1 MRSMLRK
8 VVSEASRLTVIV
20 LLSALG
26 LAVHGQAESSPPPRR
41 AVEPTKGT
49 ISGKIV
55 NENGEPMVG
64 ATLLVRRVNALT
76 TGRMSSTDTEGSFL
90 INNLD
95 PGLYT
100 IFANAPGYTAVPSDP
115 DAPTYYRIGDSVRIE
130 LKRGGVITGTVTNG
144 AGEPVIAV
152 RVRATM
158 TRDSKG
164 TVPRMASF
172 VLVEQLTDD
181 RGIYRIYGLA
191 SGTYLVSAG
200 GSSSQSFQLN
210 PYDLD
215 IPTYAPSSTRDTAAE
230 VTVASGTVSNVDIRY
245 RGEPGYTISGIVKVR
260 GTNGASISLA
270 PAGGSFMPGSA
281 AFQIPG
287 SRGFAF
293 NGIGDGEY
301 DLVAQEVTTG
311 QTSAIPEMAFSEPTR
326 VTVKGASVTGI
337 ELITKP
343 LASVS
348 GRVLMEPSKAPECQ
362 GKRPLVLTETL
373 VQFRR
378 HEKDIEKQDS
388 LTLRI
393 TGTSASPDTTG
404 AFLLRNLLP
413 GRYQFEPRFYA
424 RYWYL
429 HSITRN
435 NAPATAAQKPVAAL
449 KMDAA
454 AKWMVVKSGE
464 QLKNLTITLAEGAAS
479 LRGRLSS
486 AEIPAGLSLYLV
498 PAEPD
503 KAEDVLRFFV
513 TEIAADGT
521 FALNNLPPGRY
532 LVLAHAAGAETATL
546 AKLRLPES
554 ATART
559 KLRRTAETQKSE
571 IDLNPCQNLTDY
583 QIKYGSESH

>member
-8 VVSEASRLTVIV
+8 VVSEASQLAVMV

-26 LAVHGQAESSPPPRR
+26 LAVHGKAQSSPPPRSS
-41 AVEPTKGT
+41 VETTIGT

-55 NENGEPMVG
+55 NENGEPMAG
-64 ATLLVRRVNALT
+64 ATLLVRRVDAFT
-76 TGRMSSTDTEGSFL
+76 TGRISSTDTEGSFL

-100 IFANAPGYTAVPSDP
+100 ILPNAPAYTAAPSDP

-130 LKRGGVITGTVTNG
+130 VIRGGVITGTVTNG

-152 RVRATM
+152 RVRAIM
-158 TRDSKG
+158 TRDSEG
-164 TVPRMASF
+164 QVPRMASF
-172 VLVEQLTDD
+172 GLVENLTDD

-191 SGTYLVSAG
+191 PGTYVVSAG

-210 PYDLD
+210 PYDSD
-215 IPTYAPSSTRDTAAE
+215 IPTYAPSSTRDNAVE
-230 VTVASGTVSNVDIRY
+230 VTVASGEDSNVDIRY
-245 RGEPGYTISGIVKVR
+245 RGEPGYTISGKVKVVS
-260 GTNGASISLA
+260 TNGASITLA
-270 PAGGSFMPGSA
+270 PAGGSFMPGSG
-281 AFQIPG
+281 AFQMPG
-287 SRGFAF
+287 NRGFAF
-293 NGIGDGEY
+293 NGIGDGDY

-311 QTSAIPEMAFSEPTR
+311 QTSAIPQMAFSEARR

-337 ELITKP
+337 ELIPKP

-348 GRVLMEPSKAPECQ
+348 GRVLVEPSKAPECQ
-362 GKRPLVLTETL
+362 GKRPLLLTETL

-378 HEKDIEKQDS
+378 HEKDIKKDES
-388 LTLRI
+388 LMPRI
-393 TGTSASPDTTG
+393 MGTSASPDTTG

-429 HSITRN
+429 RSITSK
-435 NAPATAAQKPVAAL
+435 NAPANMAQKPVAAPT
-449 KMDAA
+449 MDAA
-454 AKWMVVKSGE
+454 ANWMVVKSGE
-464 QLKNLTITLAEGAAS
+464 QLTNLTITLAEGAAS
-479 LRGRLSS
+479 LRGRLAS
-486 AEIPAGLSLYLV
+486 AEPPGGLSLYLV
-498 PAEPD
+498 PAEAD
-503 KAEDVLRFFV
+503 KAQDVLRFFV
-513 TEIAADGT
+513 TEITADGT
-521 FALNNLPPGRY
+521 FALSNLPPGRY
-532 LVLAHAAGAETATL
+532 LVLAHAAGPETATL

-571 IDLNPCQNLTDY
+571 IDLKPCQNLTDY
-583 QIKYGSESH
+583 QIK

>member
-1 MRSMLRK
+1 MLGK
-8 VVSEASRLTVIV
+8 VVSETSRVTVIV
-20 LLSALG
+20 FLSALG
-26 LAVHGQAESSPPPRR
+26 FVVHGQAQSSPSPGR

-55 NENGEPMVG
+55 NENGEPMAG
-64 ATLLVRRVNALT
+64 ATLLVRRVNAHT
-76 TGRMSSTDTEGSFL
+76 TGRMSATDTEGSFL

-130 LKRGGVITGTVTNG
+130 LIRGGVITGTVTNG

-158 TRDSKG
+158 IRDSKG
-164 TVPRMASF
+164 QVPRMASF
-172 VLVEQLTDD
+172 ALVEQLTDD

-191 SGTYLVSAG
+191 PGTYLVSAG

-215 IPTYAPSSTRDTAAE
+215 IPTYAPSSTRDNAAE
-230 VTVASGTVSNVDIRY
+230 ITVGSGEVSNVDIRY
-245 RGEPGYTISGIVKVR
+245 RGEPGYTISGNVKVM
-260 GTNGASISLA
+260 GTDVASITLA
-270 PAGGSFMPGSA
+270 PAGGSFVPGSG
-281 AFQIPG
+281 AFQMPG

-293 NGIGDGEY
+293 NGIGDGDY
-301 DLVAQEVTTG
+301 DLVAQEVTTS
-311 QTSAIPEMAFSEPTR
+311 QTSAIPQMAFSEPRR

-337 ELITKP
+337 VLTTKP

-348 GRVLMEPSKAPECQ
+348 GRVLVETSKAPECKW
-362 GKRPLVLTETL
+362 KRPLLLTETL

-378 HEKDIEKQDS
+378 HEKDIEKQDL
-388 LTLRI
+388 LTRRVM
-393 TGTSASPDTTG
+393 GTSASPDITG

-413 GRYQFEPRFYA
+413 GRYQFDLRFYA

-435 NAPATAAQKPVAAL
+435 NAPATTAQKPVAEL

-454 AKWMVVKSGE
+454 ANWTVVKSGE
-464 QLKNLTITLAEGAAS
+464 QLKNLTITLTEGAAS
-479 LRGRLSS
+479 LHGRLLS
-486 AEIPAGLSLYLV
+486 AEPPAGLSLYLV

-503 KAEDVLRFFV
+503 KAADVLRFFV
-513 TEIAADGT
+513 TEITADGT
-521 FALNNLPPGRY
+521 FAINNLPPGRY

-571 IDLNPCQNLTDY
+571 IDLKPCQNVTDY
-583 QIKYGSESH
+583 QIKYGLTESH

>member
-1 MRSMLRK
+1 MLRK
-8 VVSEASRLTVIV
+8 AVSETGRLTVIV
-20 LLSALG
+20 LGSALG
-26 LAVHGQAESSPPPRR
+26 LAVHGQAQSSPPQKMV
-41 AVEPTKGT
+41 AEPTKGT

-90 INNLD
+90 INNLE

-100 IFANAPGYTAVPSDP
+100 ILANAPGYTAAPSDP
-115 DAPTYYRIGDSVRIE
+115 DAPAYYRIGDSVRIE
-130 LKRGGVITGTVTNG
+130 LIRGGVITGTVTNT

-158 TRDSKG
+158 IRDSRG
-164 TVPRMASF
+164 QVPRMTSF
-172 VLVEQLTDD
+172 VLGEHLTDD
-181 RGIYRIYGLA
+181 RGIYRIYGLTP
-191 SGTYLVSAG
+191 GTYLVSAG
-200 GSSSQSFQLN
+200 GASSQSFQPN

-230 VTVASGTVSNVDIRY
+230 ITVGSGEVSNVDIRY
-245 RGEPGYTISGIVKVR
+245 RGEPGYTISGNVKVM
-260 GTNGASISLA
+260 GTDVASITLA
-270 PAGGSFMPGSA
+270 RAGGGFMSGSGA
-281 AFQIPG
+281 LQMPG

-293 NGIGDGEY
+293 NGIGDGDY
-301 DLVAQEVTTG
+301 DLVAQEVITD
-311 QTSAIPEMAFSEPTR
+311 QTSAISEPKR

-337 ELITKP
+337 ELTTKP

-348 GRVLMEPSKAPECQ
+348 GRVLVEPSKAPECK
-362 GKRPLVLTETL
+362 GKRPLLLTEIL
-373 VQFRR
+373 VQLQR
-378 HEKDIEKQDS
+378 HEKDIEKHDS
-388 LTLRI
+388 LMRRVMS
-393 TGTSASPDTTG
+393 TSASPDISG
-404 AFLLRNLLP
+404 AFFLRNLLP
-413 GRYQFEPRFYA
+413 GRYLFEPRFYS

-435 NAPATAAQKPVAAL
+435 NTPATTVQKPVAASR
-449 KMDAA
+449 MDAA
-454 AKWMVVKSGE
+454 ASWTVVKSGE

-486 AEIPAGLSLYLV
+486 AEPPAGLSLYLV
-498 PAEPD
+498 PAEVD

-513 TEIAADGT
+513 TEITADGT
-521 FALNNLPPGRY
+521 FALNNIPPGRY

-571 IDLNPCQNLTDY
+571 IDLKPCQNLTDY
-583 QIKYGSESH
+583 QIKYERTESQ